1 MKKDGEYYAYEA
13 MNILMRPNVKGA
25 IEEIALRCGWTQD
38 ASALLVQKYKLYD
51 YQDSCSAKDNK
62 TFFYGKSRII
72 NFVQTRIQ
80 MQETQ
85 NEAQNISDEKSI
97 QEESKEVYEFINDEF
112 LDDLKR

>member
-13 MNILMRPNVKGA
+13 MNILMRPNVKKS

-62 TFFYGKSRII
+62 MFFYGKSRII

-85 NEAQNISDEKSI
+85 NISDEKSI
-97 QEESKEVYEFINDEF
+97 QEESQEVYEFINDEF